1 MKLFLNLTVVLAA
14 VVLTGMLRRPLDDRL
29 VGDMRERDLL
39 PPPIEMDTREELGQT
54 TLAIALGG
62 LRPLVAAMLNL
73 RAHGHWE
80 EQEWYELERNY
91 QTIVALQPR
100 IRYYWDAGSWH
111 LYSNAYADYADKPGL
126 SEGRRKIKQKEF
138 FDKGIA
144 FLERGV
150 EQNPRDSNLNR
161 ILGNALSA
169 PWRPQDLERA
179 AECFL
184 QGHATSGSRLLLRNH
199 VYCLSR
205 IPGRKAEAWET
216 CREMWDD
223 EVNRRYNTAQTI
235 FFALQSW
242 TGETTYSPEEIL
254 GSRREAAEKL
264 ADYWFRQE
272 EGLFPMDGVS
282 ELIDQL
288 CREFK
293 VPEHLNPLAYPPG
306 KNFDINPYTGKAYP
320 PHPITG
326 EPRPRDWRAIWS
338 NRPRDAYRAHLRSM
352 EAGP

>member
-29 VGDMRERDLL
+29 AENMRERHLL

-80 EQEWYELERNY
+80 EQEWYELERSY

-100 IRYYWDAGSWH
+100 ILYYWDAGSWH
-111 LYSNAYADYADKPGL
+111 LYSNAYADYSDKPGL
-126 SEGRRKIKQKEF
+126 SEGRRKRTQREF

-150 EQNPRDSNLNR
+150 EQNPEEWRFYQH
-161 ILGNALSA
+161 LGNALSA
-169 PWRPQDLERA
+169 HWRPQDLKRA
-179 AECFL
+179 AECFQ
-184 QGHATSGSRLLLRNH
+184 QGHALSGHSGMFRSH

-205 IPGRKAEAWET
+205 IPSRKAEAWEK
-216 CREMWDD
+216 CREMWAD
-223 EVNRRYNTAQTI
+223 EVNRRYNTPQTI

-242 TGETTYSPEEIL
+242 AGETTYSPEEIL
-254 GSRREAAEKL
+254 GSRREAAQKL
-264 ADYWFRQE
+264 TDYWFRQE
-272 EGLFPMDGVS
+272 EGLFPMDGVR
-282 ELIDQL
+282 EMIEQL

-293 VPEHLNPLAYPPG
+293 VPERLHPLNYPPD
-306 KNFDINPYTGKAYP
+306 KTFDIDPYTGKVYP
-320 PHPITG
+320 PHPITR
-326 EPRPRDWRAIWS
+326 EPNPRTWRTIWMSRPRDE
-338 NRPRDAYRAHLRSM
+338 YRAHLRSM
-352 EAGP
+352 EAAP